1 MHAKLTELRR
11 KLHQFPEVSGQ
22 EFKTAKRVQDFIHK
36 NYPGELISQ
45 IGGPSF
51 AVLYNFGTEG
61 NTVAIR
67 CELDA
72 LPIIEKNGFEYK
84 SNFEG
89 VSHKCG
95 HDGHMAMVAG
105 LVFWLKEQNFKKGRV
120 VLVFQSAE
128 ETGKGAYEMLEDV
141 KFKALNID
149 YIFALHNIPGV
160 DLHTVITMKNGFSA
174 EVESFVLKLSG
185 LASHAAEPQ
194 NGINPTLGIAEL
206 TQELDKLNISNPN
219 AENFQV
225 LTPVHIRIGEANYGI
240 SPGEA
245 ELHYTI
251 RTWSLKTMEQLKTQ
265 ILNIINQ
272 ISKQHQLKHEMNWLE
287 HFPASENDLDCN
299 SIIKD
304 AAENL
309 HFNIEERSYPF
320 KFGEDFGWFSRHYKT
335 GMFGLGSG
343 LQTAPLHNPS
353 YDFPDE
359 IIPTGIAVFGEIL
372 KKTLEDR

>member
-1 MHAKLTELRR
+1 M
-11 KLHQFPEVSGQ
+11 
-22 EFKTAKRVQDFIHK
+22 
-36 NYPGELISQ
+36 
-45 IGGPSF
+45 
-51 AVLYNFGTEG
+51 
-61 NTVAIR
+61 AI
-67 CELDA
+67 
-72 LPIIEKNGFEYK
+72 
-84 SNFEG
+84 
-89 VSHKCG
+89 
-95 HDGHMAMVAG
+95 VAG
-105 LVFWLKEQNFKKGRV
+105 LIFWLKEQNLKKGRV
-120 VLVFQSAE
+120 VLIFQSAE
-128 ETGKGAYEMLEDV
+128 ETGKGAYEMLDDV

-149 YIFALHNIPGV
+149 YIFALHNIPEV

-194 NGINPTLGIAEL
+194 NGINPTLGIAQL
-206 TQELDKLNISNPN
+206 TQELDKLNISDPN

-225 LTPVHIRIGEANYGI
+225 LTPVHVKVGEANYGI

-272 ISKQHQLKHEMNWLE
+272 ISKQHQLKHEINWLE
-287 HFPASENDLDCN
+287 HFPASENNLDCN
-299 SIIKD
+299 GIIRN

-309 HFNIEERSYPF
+309 HFKIEERNYPF
-320 KFGEDFGWFSRHYKT
+320 KFGEDFGWFSRYYKT

-343 LQTAPLHNPS
+343 LNTAPLHNPS

-359 IIPTGIAVFGEIL
+359 IIPTGIAMFGEIL
-372 KKTLEDR
+372 KITLENR